1 MFPFFVSIEVSNFM
15 SSNEA
20 PGKFTKIRASIF
32 EIFSKFILKAYAEL
46 ILSNEKS
53 IVGST
58 IQIAGP
64 LNVAVTEKVIWFPS
78 SGFKMK

>member
-1 MFPFFVSIEVSNFM
+1 MFPFLVSIEVSKLT

-20 PGKFTKIRASIF
+20 PGKFTKIQASIF
-32 EIFSKFILKAYAEL
+32 EMFSKFILKAWDEL
-46 ILSNEKS
+46 ILRREKS

-58 IQIAGP
+58 ILIAGP
-64 LNVAVTEKVIWFPS
+64 LNIAVTEKVIWFPS